1 MNYSEI
7 SNSMTPCP
15 AEDVLLDYVSGHLDP
30 AKVAMFDRHADGCA
44 QCAALRTA
52 QAAIWR
58 SMDEWTPAPVSE
70 GFNRELWRR
79 IDAEEQA
86 SSWTTDWAHR
96 LTGMMQVSIWKRVAP
111 VAVAMAVAVTV
122 FVLHS
127 GNEPGKP
134 VAKTPAAIVLTVSD
148 ADQLE
153 QTLDD
158 IQLLHEVDAE
168 AAAAKAPSRVM

>member
-1 MNYSEI
+1 MSYSEF
-7 SNSMTPCP
+7 SNSMTHCP
-15 AEDVLLDYVSGHLDP
+15 TEDVLLDYVSGQLD
-30 AKVAMFDRHADGCA
+30 AVKVAQLDRHADGCA
-44 QCAALRTA
+44 QCAALRAA
-52 QAAIWR
+52 QTAIWR
-58 SMDEWTPAPVSE
+58 SMDEWKPAPVSE

-86 SSWTTDWAHR
+86 ASWTTDWAQR
-96 LTGMMQVSIWKRVAP
+96 LAGMMQVSLWKRLAP
-111 VAVAMAVAVTV
+111 LAVAAAVAATV
-122 FVLHS
+122 FVIHS

-134 VAKTPAAIVLTVSD
+134 VTKTPTSVVLTVSD
-148 ADQLE
+148 ADQIE

>member
-1 MNYSEI
+1 MNFSGLP
-7 SNSMTPCP
+7 NSMTNCP
-15 AEDVLLDYVSGHLDP
+15 PEDVLLDYVSGQLDA
-30 AKVAMFDRHADGCA
+30 AKVAMFDRHAEECA

-52 QAAIWR
+52 QVAIWR
-58 SMDEWTPAPVSE
+58 SMDEWKPAPVSE

-86 SSWTTDWAHR
+86 ASWTTNWARR
-96 LTGMMQVSIWKRVAP
+96 LMQVSLWKRVAP
-111 VAVAMAVAVTV
+111 LAVAGAVAALV
-122 FVLHS
+122 FAIHS
-127 GNEPGKP
+127 GNEPGKT
-134 VAKTPAAIVLTVSD
+134 VTKTPASVVLTVSD
-148 ADQLE
+148 ADQIE